1 MDMTSFRRAQLAI
14 KRSIDL
20 LVGGVLLA
28 LLLPNMALIGLLV
41 RATSPGGAIFRQR
54 RIGRSGRPFTI
65 LKFRTM
71 VSGAKIS
78 PLGTSCYR
86 DDPRITPVGRFLRR
100 TGLDE
105 LPQLINVVRGD
116 MSLVGPR
123 PDLPHHV
130 ERYSPRQRLRLK
142 MRPGMTG
149 WAQVNGRNDI
159 TWGERIELDLDYV
172 ARWSIFMDAAIAV
185 KTIGVIALRKGAELP
200 RPLP

>member
-1 MDMTSFRRAQLAI
+1 MDMTPIRKAQLAI

-20 LVGGVLLA
+20 LVAGVLLA

-54 RIGRSGRPFTI
+54 RMGRNGRPFTI

-71 VSGAKIS
+71 VLGAEAS
-78 PLGTSCYR
+78 PLGTYCYR
-86 DDPRITPVGRFLRR
+86 DDPRITSVGRFLRR

-130 ERYSPRQRLRLK
+130 ERYSPRQHMRLE

-159 TWGERIELDLDYV
+159 TWDERIELDLDYV
-172 ARWSIFMDAAIAV
+172 ARWSLLMDAAIV
-185 KTIGVIALRKGAELP
+185 LKTIGVIALGKGAELP
-200 RPLP
+200 RTLQ

>member
-1 MDMTSFRRAQLAI
+1 MDMTPFRRAQLAI

-54 RIGRSGRPFTI
+54 RMGRNGRPFTI

-71 VSGAKIS
+71 VSGAEAS
-78 PLGTSCYR
+78 PLGTSCFR

-130 ERYSPRQRLRLK
+130 ERYSPRQQMRLE

-149 WAQVNGRNDI
+149 WAQVNGRNGI
-159 TWGERIELDLDYV
+159 TWDERIELDLDYV
-172 ARWSIFMDAAIAV
+172 ARWSLFMDAAIAV
-185 KTIGVIALRKGAELP
+185 KTIGVIAMGKGAEVP
-200 RPLP
+200 RTLQ